1 MRIDYA
7 NLKTAYQAHQK
18 EFDRAIEKV
27 LKSAHYIMGPEV
39 TELENKLTQFTQAK
53 HSLSCSSGTDA
64 LLLALMALDVGP
76 GDEIITSPFT
86 FISTAETIVLLGAT
100 PVFVDI
106 KEDSYNIDASQVE
119 AKINEKTKAILP
131 VSLYGQVADMNEL
144 NQIAE
149 KYQLPVIEDAAQ
161 SFGASY
167 HGQKSCSLSTL
178 ACTSFFPSKPLG
190 CFGDAGAVFTND
202 SQLSEKMSSLRLH
215 GQSKRYHHKHIGLGA
230 RMDTLQAAVL
240 SVKMDYY
247 KDDIVNRQQV
257 AEKYNNLLTGH
268 VKTPIIHKFNS
279 SVWAQY
285 SIRLQ
290 NRERVQKELSKK
302 EIPTAVHYPQPLHLQ
317 DCFTYLGYQKGD
329 FPVSENVSN
338 EIMSLPMN
346 PYLREDEQAYI
357 VKELVSC
364 L

>member
-1 MRIDYA
+1 LRIDYA
-7 NLKTAYQAHQK
+7 NLKIAYQDHQK

-27 LKSAHYIMGPEV
+27 LTSAHYIMGPEV
-39 TELENKLTQFTQAK
+39 TELEDKLTQFTQAK

-64 LLLALMALDVGP
+64 LLLALMAIDVGP

-86 FISTAETIVLLGAT
+86 FISTAETIALLGAT

-215 GQSKRYHHKHIGLGA
+215 GQSKRYQHKHIGLGA

-247 KDDIVNRQQV
+247 KDDIANRQQV
-257 AEKYNNLLTGH
+257 AEKYNKLLTGH

-317 DCFTYLGYQKGD
+317 DCFTYLGYEKGD

-357 VKELVSC
+357 VKELISC